1 MITRNRIRLNHYI
14 GQEKAMEEY
23 NSWKNSLESEANV
36 LVTLTEGR
44 ASRLYMTPP
53 RIIGPALF
61 ISGV

>member
-1 MITRNRIRLNHYI
+1 MITRNRICLNHYI

-23 NSWKNSLESEANV
+23 NSWKNSLESDCEA
-36 LVTLTEGR
+36 EGR

-53 RIIGPALF
+53 RIIRPALF